1 MPTKHAHRRCAL
13 SCHSFYTNWESGF
26 EQGGLLLPTYETLVA
41 RKQVLRCRA
50 PWSACSVC
58 KPVKACARV
67 PAARLLEG
75 GGPQK
80 RVVPGVYR
88 AHTVDLGRSKRA
100 CWMSSSGVR
109 TLDGQAGTGG
119 EPTVAEPDAAAREA
133 RLAWKSGRVT
143 QSRRPSHSNR
153 DAQIAH
159 NGATWL

>member
-75 GGPQK
+75 GGPK
-80 RVVPGVYR
+80 KESY
-88 AHTVDLGRSKRA
+88 LA
-100 CWMSSSGVR
+100 CTAP
-109 TLDGQAGTGG
+109 TLSTLAGT
-119 EPTVAEPDAAAREA
+119 RERA
-133 RLAWKSGRVT
+133 G
-143 QSRRPSHSNR
+143 
-153 DAQIAH
+153 
-159 NGATWL
+159 